1 MSTAAQA
8 ADMTRAM
15 AKALVRHEEHRTGS
29 RMLAYEAAARLVGTS
44 TSWIRKFVGDH
55 GSKEPSLSVGLRI
68 VALYDRLIECIEA
81 DAERMRVE
89 TLQMKAEFNAVM
101 PGAMG
106 LVQKMAAVHAAEA
119 VDEGAS
125 PNSGAQN

>member
-1 MSTAAQA
+1 MATAAEA

-15 AKALVRHEEHRTGS
+15 AKALVRNEERRTGS
-29 RMLAYEAAARLVGTS
+29 RMLAYETAARLIGTS
-44 TSWIRKFVGDH
+44 TSWVRKFVGDH

-68 VALYDRLIECIEA
+68 VALYDRLIESIEA

-89 TLQMKAEFNAVM
+89 TLQLRAEFNETL

-106 LVQKMAAVHAAEA
+106 LVEKMAAVHAAKA
-119 VDEGAS
+119 GDEAS
-125 PNSGAQN
+125 PPRSDAQD